1 MECYCNYKVEIYK
14 FVGELPA
21 RMGEAQGRGSMWRN
35 RGLRYMFHSTHPPR
49 QSLTLRAEAP
59 SLWQKGRAYTCADS
73 AQHLMIYER
82 KASLICLPWLP
93 QGRWRCAERVSANT
107 SRMSG
112 VFALRTA
119 FILAHAQ
126 GRCASSTRKRYRLFG
141 YKPHFRAAA
150 GSPCRSRYRFARFGE
165 CGFYLKNTMHLL
177 RIL

>member
-1 MECYCNYKVEIYK
+1 M
-14 FVGELPA
+14 
-21 RMGEAQGRGSMWRN
+21 
-35 RGLRYMFHSTHPPR
+35 
-49 QSLTLRAEAP
+49 P
-59 SLWQKGRAYTCADS
+59 SLIALGKV
-73 AQHLMIYER
+73 
-82 KASLICLPWLP
+82 ASTKPLIE
-93 QGRWRCAERVSANT
+93 AAA

-119 FILAHAQ
+119 FVLAPAQ
-126 GRCASSTRKRYRLFG
+126 GRCASVIRKRYRLFG